1 MSHNDCTF
9 VIPLNV
15 VMLISHR
22 VLASGEQNM
31 QIAKLMRIA
40 VAVSGTFTAPRNIV
54 HPPLVASF

>member
-1 MSHNDCTF
+1 MSHDDYTF

-40 VAVSGTFTAPRNIV
+40 VAVSGTFTVSRNIV